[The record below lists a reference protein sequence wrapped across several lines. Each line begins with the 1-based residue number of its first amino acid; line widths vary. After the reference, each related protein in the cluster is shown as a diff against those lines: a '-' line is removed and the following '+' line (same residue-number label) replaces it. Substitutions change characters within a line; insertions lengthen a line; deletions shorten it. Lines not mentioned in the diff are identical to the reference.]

1 MILRK
6 WRNSFAFLIRDL
18 KETEQEC
25 LCGGKALLC
34 CTHPPWHMAIC
45 EFPHCMTVSHRA
57 ESTKKV
63 IQKRT
68 DPEKNQRA
76 LFLSSHPIISL
87 CCFPNSDSICA
98 STQRAQPESL
108 NLLQKRC
115 ILIKWRFPP
124 LEVDGFEFPIGTA
137 WKRNYTF
144 SNTVWYT
151 VLTLDFMFFLDH
163 KIKVALLYSVHV
175 SCV

>member
-6 WRNSFAFLIRDL
+6 WRN
-18 KETEQEC
+18 C
-25 LCGGKALLC
+25 
-34 CTHPPWHMAIC
+34 IC
-45 EFPHCMTVSHRA
+45 FPHQRPHRDWA
-57 ESTKKV
+57 GMPMWREGSPVLYTPSLTHGNLWISSLHNCLTQGI
-63 IQKRT
+63 IQKKN
-68 DPEKNQRA
+68 DPEKNRRA
-76 LFLSSHPIISL
+76 LFLSSHPTISL
-87 CCFPNSDSICA
+87 CCFPNSDSICT

-108 NLLQKRC
+108 NLLQNRC

-124 LEVDGFEFPIGTA
+124 LEVDGFEFPVGTA

-144 SNTVWYT
+144 SNAVWYT